1 MSNTKNILCYV
12 RPWNADQFKYLA
24 EKIEPNSHVV
34 KCSEHVSGDE
44 AGLREGYYRY
54 LKKGKFLAFDDVPEI
69 SQNDF
74 QDIILRCRLLRKL
87 SKDSAR
93 MHVVAMALSIRDV
106 FAKFKPGSVY
116 SVIVDSYVIDL
127 LRVFSLINRV
137 EFVAFIGTFV
147 NGYYRI
153 SSRGDRTFNPDP
165 EINFIEVAKA
175 KLLRS
180 DYVPAFNSK
189 SLSSPRR
196 SVYKRWAANLAR
208 IPYFWLKRYLTG
220 DRYNYHYWASQLIAM
235 EQFNLL
241 PPSDPGAASWR
252 EKVGAAKKPSIFI
265 PLQMFPEC
273 TVDYWCQNVNMI
285 KYYEALDCVIDS
297 LSKDFHLVLKEHPSV
312 MGSRPANFY
321 SQLKKDHRV
330 TVVPTYTSS
339 NEVLGKVDSVLVW
352 TGTVGFE
359 AILRG
364 IAVFGLATPY
374 YAYGDRFIDVSES
387 LDVFEM
393 TRHIERCKL
402 NPITVTEQEE
412 LLGFLGKQLYKGN
425 FTNDGTWSL
434 DKVEHILDSECMV
447 ESFQKG
453 KAV

>member
-1 MSNTKNILCYV
+1 MSNTNILCYV

-24 EKIEPNSHVV
+24 KKIEPNSQVV
-34 KCSEHVSGDE
+34 SCSEHVSEDE

-54 LKKGKFLAFDDVPEI
+54 LKKNTHLTFDDVPEI

-87 SKDSAR
+87 SKDCAR
-93 MHVVAMALSIRDV
+93 MHVVAMALSIREV
-106 FAKFKPGSVY
+106 FAKLKPSSVY
-116 SVIVDSYVIDL
+116 SVTVDSYVIDL

-147 NGYYRI
+147 NGYYRV
-153 SSRGDRTFNPDP
+153 SSRGGCTFNSTP
-165 EINFIEVAKA
+165 ESSFIEVAKA
-175 KLLRS
+175 KLLKS

-189 SLSSPRR
+189 SLSNPRR
-196 SVYKRWAANLAR
+196 SVHRRWAANLAR
-208 IPYFWLKRYLTG
+208 IPYFWLKRHLMG

-235 EQFNLL
+235 EQFNLF
-241 PPSDPGAASWR
+241 PPSDPGTSSWR
-252 EKVGAAKKPSIFI
+252 EKLDAAKKPSIFI

-273 TVDYWCQNVNMI
+273 TVDYWCQDVGMI
-285 KYYEALDCVIDS
+285 KYYDTLDCVIDK
-297 LSKDFHLVLKEHPSV
+297 LSNDFHLVIKEHPSV

-321 SQLKKDHRV
+321 RQLRKDSRV

-339 NEVLGKVDSVLVW
+339 NEVLGRADSVLVW

-374 YAYGDRFIDVSES
+374 YASGNRFMDVSES
-387 LDVFEM
+387 MDTVKM
-393 TRHIERCKL
+393 VRHIEKCKL
-402 NPITVTEQEE
+402 NPITVGEQEE
-412 LLGFLGKQLYKGN
+412 LLGFLGGQLYKGN

-434 DKVEHILDSECMV
+434 DKVEHVLDSECMV

-453 KAV
+453 RAV